1 MTFQTEP
8 LHFRIKNQAA
18 DMTSAIRHKHRS
30 ATRASAVG
38 SIDTN
43 NRHNSKTITMTT
55 RPIIEAHQLD
65 KAYAIDNR
73 RIEVLKNISL
83 RIAPGEFA
91 VIRGSSGSGKS
102 TLLSLLSGLDRP
114 DNGTVRIQDQ
124 DITTLSE
131 DELAPLRNRTFGF
144 VFQSFHLV
152 PSLSALENIM
162 FPAELNRNPNAAVEA
177 AHLLDRVGLGA
188 RRRNMPHQL
197 SGGEQQR
204 VAICRAL
211 INRPAIIF
219 ADEPTG
225 NLDSRS
231 GQSILELL
239 LEFQREYHTTL
250 LMVTHN
256 PAIARQADSRF
267 QLADGR
273 LIPPLAN

>member
-1 MTFQTEP
+1 
-8 LHFRIKNQAA
+8 
-18 DMTSAIRHKHRS
+18 
-30 ATRASAVG
+30 
-38 SIDTN
+38 
-43 NRHNSKTITMTT
+43 MTT
-55 RPIIEAHQLD
+55 QPIIEARQLN
-65 KAYAIDNR
+65 KTYSIDDR
-73 RIEVLKNISL
+73 RIQVLQDVSVGI
-83 RIAPGEFA
+83 RAGEFA
-91 VIRGSSGSGKS
+91 VIQGSSGSGKS

-114 DNGTVRIQDQ
+114 DSGTVRIQGQ
-124 DITTLSE
+124 DITKLSE
-131 DELAPLRNRTFGF
+131 DDLAPLRNRTFGF

-162 FPAELNRNPNAAVEA
+162 FPAELNHNPNAADEA
-177 AHLLDRVGLGA
+177 GKLLERVGLAA
-188 RRRNMPHQL
+188 RGPNMPHQL

-231 GQSILELL
+231 GQAILELL

-256 PAIARQADSRF
+256 PAIAQSADSRF

-273 LIPPLAN
+273 LAPPVAN

>member
-1 MTFQTEP
+1 
-8 LHFRIKNQAA
+8 
-18 DMTSAIRHKHRS
+18 
-30 ATRASAVG
+30 
-38 SIDTN
+38 
-43 NRHNSKTITMTT
+43 MTT

-65 KAYAIDNR
+65 KSYTIDDR
-73 RIEVLKNISL
+73 RIEVLRDVSL
-83 RIAPGEFA
+83 RIAAGKFA
-91 VIRGSSGSGKS
+91 VIKGSSGSGKS

-114 DNGTVRIQDQ
+114 DKGTVRIQGQ
-124 DITTLSE
+124 DITTLKE

-152 PSLSALENIM
+152 PSLSALENVM
-162 FPAELNRNPNAAVEA
+162 FPAELNRSPNAAAEA
-177 AHLLDRVGLGA
+177 TRLLDRVGLGA
-188 RRRNMPHQL
+188 RSRNMPHQL

-231 GQSILELL
+231 GEAIMELL

-256 PAIARQADSRF
+256 PTIAQQADSLF
-267 QLADGR
+267 QLTDGR
-273 LIPPLAN
+273 LTTPLAN

>member
-1 MTFQTEP
+1 MNTP
-8 LHFRIKNQAA
+8 LIIEAR
-18 DMTSAIRHKHRS
+18 
-30 ATRASAVG
+30 
-38 SIDTN
+38 
-43 NRHNSKTITMTT
+43 
-55 RPIIEAHQLD
+55 RPIIEA
-65 KAYAIDNR
+65 R
-73 RIEVLKNISL
+73 RIDKSYRIDDRRIQVLQDVSL
-83 RIAPGEFA
+83 TVRAGEFA
-91 VIRGSSGSGKS
+91 VIQGSSGSGKS

-114 DNGTVRIQDQ
+114 DRGTVHIQSR
-124 DITTLSE
+124 DITELSE

-152 PSLSALENIM
+152 PSLSALENVM
-162 FPAELNRNPNAAVEA
+162 FPAELNHAPNAAAEA
-177 AHLLDRVGLGA
+177 GELLERVGLGE
-188 RRRNMPHQL
+188 RGRNMPHQL

-231 GQSILELL
+231 GQAILELL
-239 LEFQREYHTTL
+239 LEFQREFQTTL

-256 PAIARQADSRF
+256 PGIADQADSRF

-273 LIPPLAN
+273 LAPPLAN